1 MKQLLFFICCVIL
14 FACGDKPKGTL
25 QGREYQG
32 VFLGK
37 QYSIEVIGDSTNY
50 QAEIDPILDEL
61 SRQFSL
67 TDSTSSLYQF
77 NYWKKVEEPL
87 TIQDPQH
94 YFVRFYHL
102 MEEMK
107 MKSNGKFDPTAVALE
122 RVMQFAASDPEFI
135 PNLEG
140 FKNAVG
146 FGPALMELKET
157 GSQVQLIKHHP
168 DAEWDVTDAVAC
180 WAMDLIAE
188 QLKGHGFSAIKI
200 SLAGKYLVIGN
211 GPSDF
216 NQVPMGFTGQAQ
228 DPKVNIVNRGLSYK
242 GAQDKRMFVDV
253 ATAKWIENDF
263 QWVSVSAPS
272 LLESE
277 VFSKAFMCMSLDE
290 VARWYDNNGN
300 SDIQSSIIYGN
311 KEKMDR
317 ATTEEFDKMIVVA
330 PAQ

>member
-1 MKQLLFFICCVIL
+1 MKQLVFFMGCVIL
-14 FACGDKPKGTL
+14 FSCGEKPKGTL

-37 QYSIEVIGDSTNY
+37 QYNIEVIGDSTNY
-50 QAEIDPILDEL
+50 QSEIDPILNAL
-61 SRQFSL
+61 AQQFSL
-67 TDSTSSLYQF
+67 TDSTSSIYQF
-77 NYWKKVEEPL
+77 NYFKKVDAPL

-107 MKSNGKFDPTAVALE
+107 LKSAGKYDPTAIALE
-122 RVMQFAASDPEFI
+122 RVMQFAASDLEFI
-135 PNLEG
+135 PNMEG

-146 FGPALMELKET
+146 FSPQLMELKEV
-157 GSQVQLIKHHP
+157 GNQVQLIKHHP
-168 DAEWDVTDAVAC
+168 DAEWEVTDAVAC

-188 QLKGHGFSAIKI
+188 KLKDHGFSAIKI
-200 SLAGKYLVIGN
+200 SLAGKYLVVGS

-253 ATAKWIENDF
+253 ETAKWIENDF
-263 QWVSVSAPS
+263 QWVSVSAPT

-277 VFSKAFMCMSLDE
+277 IFSKAFMCMNLDQ
-290 VARWYDNNGN
+290 VAAWYDMHSD
-300 SDIQSSIIYGN
+300 SDIQSSIIYGS

-317 ATTEEFDKMIVVA
+317 ATTEEFDKMIVVQA
-330 PAQ
+330 P